1 MIFFFQALIK
11 KNTELTPSTT
21 EQAAVLSLVTK
32 ISTVLDNLTVAP
44 NPNFEVVRS
53 HSGSCQRS
61 SNVYYVRKG
70 SAAVQSKNVKCTSME
85 HSRYFH

>member
-1 MIFFFQALIK
+1 MRGSFGPQNLFENYWTALMFSQFLHHQALIK

-44 NPNFEVVRS
+44 TPNFEVVR
-53 HSGSCQRS
+53 
-61 SNVYYVRKG
+61 
-70 SAAVQSKNVKCTSME
+70 
-85 HSRYFH
+85 